1 MPYTSQEPRFIRERY
16 ILVAPIDNMIK
27 LGAIKT
33 CVAEV
38 CNESIIS
45 LVEVV
50 VLANKD
56 VRGPCQ
62 LVVLPEMVPSVL
74 IGDGLD
80 RTENYHSNSTT

>member
-27 LGAIKT
+27 LGAVKI
-33 CVAEV
+33 CVAEAR
-38 CNESIIS
+38 NESMIS
-45 LVEVV
+45 LV

-80 RTENYHSNSTT
+80 RTENYHSNPTT